1 MFKPF
6 SNDTDTLNING
17 DALVIAN
24 DTARI
29 SISGDLTIARDK
41 AGLTTA
47 LALQKAVNAIVDA
60 LQNDAA
66 ALPTKLADEPPKPA
80 GKTDNPF
87 I

>member
-6 SNDTDTLNING
+6 ANDTDTLNING

-24 DTARI
+24 DTAQI
-29 SISGDLTIARDK
+29 SISGDLEIARDK
-41 AGLTTA
+41 TGLTTA

-60 LQNDAA
+60 LQNDAN
-66 ALPTKLADEPPKPA
+66 LPVKLADEPPKPA

>member
-6 SNDTDTLNING
+6 ANDTDTLNING

-24 DTARI
+24 DTARL
-29 SISGDLTIARDK
+29 SISGDLEIARDK
-41 AGLTTA
+41 TGLTTA

-60 LQNDAA
+60 LQNDAN
-66 ALPTKLADEPPKPA
+66 LPLKLADEPPKPA

>member
-6 SNDTDTLNING
+6 ANDTDTLNING

-29 SISGDLTIARDK
+29 SISGDLEIARDK
-41 AGLTTA
+41 TGLTTA

-60 LQNDAA
+60 LQNDAN
-66 ALPTKLADEPPKPA
+66 LPVKLADEPPKPA

>member
-24 DTARI
+24 DTVRL

-41 AGLTTA
+41 TGLTTA

-60 LQNDAA
+60 LQNDAS
-66 ALPTKLADEPPKPA
+66 LPTKLPDEPPKPA

>member
-1 MFKPF
+1 VFKPF
-6 SNDTDTLNING
+6 ANDTDTLNING

-24 DTARI
+24 DTARL
-29 SISGDLTIARDK
+29 SISGDLEIVRDK
-41 AGLTTA
+41 TGLTTA

-60 LQNDAA
+60 LQNDAN
-66 ALPTKLADEPPKPA
+66 LPVKLADEPPKPA

>member
-1 MFKPF
+1 M
-6 SNDTDTLNING
+6 S
-17 DALVIAN
+17 V
-24 DTARI
+24 
-29 SISGDLTIARDK
+29 SGDLTITRDK

-60 LQNDAA
+60 LQSDP
-66 ALPTKLADEPPKPA
+66 ALPVKIAAEPVKPA

>member
-41 AGLTTA
+41 AGLTSA
-47 LALQKAVNAIVDA
+47 LALQKAVNAIVDV
-60 LQNDAA
+60 LKNDAA
-66 ALPTKLADEPPKPA
+66 LPAKLADESAKPA

>member
-24 DTARI
+24 DTARL

-41 AGLTTA
+41 TGLTTA
-47 LALQKAVNAIVDA
+47 LALQKAINAIVDA
-60 LQNDAA
+60 LQNDAS
-66 ALPTKLADEPPKPA
+66 LPTKLADEPPKPA

>member
-6 SNDTDTLNING
+6 SNDSDTLNING

-24 DTARI
+24 DTARL

-41 AGLTTA
+41 TGLTTA

-60 LQNDAA
+60 LQNDAS
-66 ALPTKLADEPPKPA
+66 LPTKLPDEPPKPA

>member
-24 DTARI
+24 DTARL
-29 SISGDLTIARDK
+29 SISGDLKIARDK
-41 AGLTTA
+41 TGLTTA

-60 LQNDAA
+60 LQNDAS
-66 ALPTKLADEPPKPA
+66 LPTKLADEPPKPVS
-80 GKTDNPF
+80 KTDNPF

>member
-29 SISGDLTIARDK
+29 SISGDLEITRDK
-41 AGLTTA
+41 TGLTTA
-47 LALQKAVNAIVDA
+47 LALQKAINAIVDA
-60 LQNDAA
+60 LQNDAN
-66 ALPTKLADEPPKPA
+66 LPVKLADEPPKPA

>member
-6 SNDTDTLNING
+6 ANDTDTLNING

-29 SISGDLTIARDK
+29 SISGDLEIARDK
-41 AGLTTA
+41 TGLTTA

-60 LQNDAA
+60 LQNDAN
-66 ALPTKLADEPPKPA
+66 LPLKLADEPPKPA

>member
-1 MFKPF
+1 VFKPF
-6 SNDTDTLNING
+6 ANDTDTLNING

-29 SISGDLTIARDK
+29 AISGDLEIARDK
-41 AGLTTA
+41 TGLTTA

-60 LQNDAA
+60 LQNDAN
-66 ALPTKLADEPPKPA
+66 LPVKLADEPPKPA

>member
-1 MFKPF
+1 VFKPF
-6 SNDTDTLNING
+6 ANDTDTLNING

-24 DTARI
+24 DTARL
-29 SISGDLTIARDK
+29 SISGDLEIARDK
-41 AGLTTA
+41 TGLTTA

-60 LQNDAA
+60 LQNDAN
-66 ALPTKLADEPPKPA
+66 LPVKLADEPPKPA

>member
-41 AGLTTA
+41 AGLTSA

-66 ALPTKLADEPPKPA
+66 LPAKLADEPPKPA

>member
-6 SNDTDTLNING
+6 ANDTDTLNING

-24 DTARI
+24 DTAQI
-29 SISGDLTIARDK
+29 SISGDLEIARDK
-41 AGLTTA
+41 TGLTTA

-60 LQNDAA
+60 LQNDAG
-66 ALPTKLADEPPKPA
+66 LPEKLADEPPKPA
-80 GKTDNPF
+80 DKTDNPF

>member
-6 SNDTDTLNING
+6 ANDTDTLNING

-24 DTARI
+24 DTARL
-29 SISGDLTIARDK
+29 SISGDLEIARDK
-41 AGLTTA
+41 TGLAAA
-47 LALQKAVNAIVDA
+47 LVLQKAVNAIVDA
-60 LQNDAA
+60 LQSDAS
-66 ALPTKLADEPPKPA
+66 LPTKLADEPPKPT

>member
-24 DTARI
+24 DPARL
-29 SISGDLTIARDK
+29 SVSGDLTITRDK
-41 AGLTTA
+41 TGLATA

-60 LQNDAA
+60 LQSDA
-66 ALPTKLADEPPKPA
+66 ALPAKLAADPAKAA

>member
-24 DTARI
+24 DTARL
-29 SISGDLTIARDK
+29 SISGDLEITRDK
-41 AGLTTA
+41 TGLTTA
-47 LALQKAVNAIVDA
+47 LALQKAINAIVDA
-60 LQNDAA
+60 LQNDAN
-66 ALPTKLADEPPKPA
+66 LPVKLADEPPKPA

>member
-1 MFKPF
+1 VFKPF

-24 DTARI
+24 DPARL
-29 SISGDLTIARDK
+29 SVSGDLTITRDK

-66 ALPTKLADEPPKPA
+66 LPVKLAAEPVKPA
-80 GKTDNPF
+80 GNTDNPF

>member
-6 SNDTDTLNING
+6 ANNTDTLNING

-24 DTARI
+24 DTARL
-29 SISGDLTIARDK
+29 SLSGDLEIARDK
-41 AGLTTA
+41 TGLTTA
-47 LALQKAVNAIVDA
+47 LALQ
-60 LQNDAA
+60 NDTS
-66 ALPTKLADEPPKPA
+66 LPTKLADEPPKPA

>member
-1 MFKPF
+1 M
-6 SNDTDTLNING
+6 
-17 DALVIAN
+17 IAN

-29 SISGDLTIARDK
+29 SISGDLEIARDK
-41 AGLTTA
+41 TGLTTA

-60 LQNDAA
+60 LQNDAN
-66 ALPTKLADEPPKPA
+66 LPVKLADEPPKPA

>member
-6 SNDTDTLNING
+6 ANDTDTLNING
-17 DALVIAN
+17 DALVIDN

-29 SISGDLTIARDK
+29 SIFGDLEITCDK
-41 AGLTTA
+41 TGLATA
-47 LALQKAVNAIVDA
+47 LVLQKAVNAIVDA
-60 LQNDAA
+60 LQSDAS
-66 ALPTKLADEPPKPA
+66 LPTKLADEPPKPT

>member
-1 MFKPF
+1 VFKPF
-6 SNDTDTLNING
+6 ANDTDTLNING

-24 DTARI
+24 DTARL
-29 SISGDLTIARDK
+29 SISGDLEIARDK
-41 AGLTTA
+41 TGLTTA

-60 LQNDAA
+60 LQNDTS
-66 ALPTKLADEPPKPA
+66 LPTKLADEPPKPA

>member
-1 MFKPF
+1 VFKPF

-41 AGLTTA
+41 AGLTSA
-47 LALQKAVNAIVDA
+47 LALQKAVNAIVEA

-66 ALPTKLADEPPKPA
+66 LPTRLADDPAKPA

>member
-1 MFKPF
+1 VFKPF
-6 SNDTDTLNING
+6 ANDTDTLNING

-29 SISGDLTIARDK
+29 SISGDLEIARDNT
-41 AGLTTA
+41 GLATA
-47 LALQKAVNAIVDA
+47 LVLQKAVNAIVDA
-60 LQNDAA
+60 LQSDAS
-66 ALPTKLADEPPKPA
+66 LPTKLADEPPKPT

>member
-24 DTARI
+24 DTARL
-29 SISGDLTIARDK
+29 SISGDLEIVRDK
-41 AGLTTA
+41 TGLTTA
-47 LALQKAVNAIVDA
+47 LALQKAINAIVDA
-60 LQNDAA
+60 LQNDAN
-66 ALPTKLADEPPKPA
+66 LPVKLADEPPKPA

>member
-1 MFKPF
+1 VFKPF
-6 SNDTDTLNING
+6 ANDTDTLNING

-24 DTARI
+24 DTAQI
-29 SISGDLTIARDK
+29 SISGDLEIARDK
-41 AGLTTA
+41 TGLTTA

-60 LQNDAA
+60 LQNDAN
-66 ALPTKLADEPPKPA
+66 LPLKLADEPPKPA

>member
-6 SNDTDTLNING
+6 ANDTDTLNING

-24 DTARI
+24 DTARL
-29 SISGDLTIARDK
+29 SISGDLEIARDK
-41 AGLTTA
+41 TGLATA
-47 LALQKAVNAIVDA
+47 LVLQKAVNAIVDA
-60 LQNDAA
+60 LQSDAS
-66 ALPTKLADEPPKPA
+66 LPTKLADEPPKPT

>member
-1 MFKPF
+1 VFKPF

-24 DTARI
+24 DTARL
-29 SISGDLTIARDK
+29 SISGDLEIARDK
-41 AGLTTA
+41 TGLTTA

-60 LQNDAA
+60 LQNDAN
-66 ALPTKLADEPPKPA
+66 LPVKLADEPPKPA

>member
-6 SNDTDTLNING
+6 ANDTDTLNING

-24 DTARI
+24 DTARL
-29 SISGDLTIARDK
+29 SISGDLEIVRDK
-41 AGLTTA
+41 TGLTTA

-60 LQNDAA
+60 LQNDAN
-66 ALPTKLADEPPKPA
+66 LPVKLADEPPKPA

>member
-6 SNDTDTLNING
+6 ANDTDTLNING

-29 SISGDLTIARDK
+29 SISGDLEIARDNT
-41 AGLTTA
+41 GLATA
-47 LALQKAVNAIVDA
+47 LVLQKAVNAIVDA
-60 LQNDAA
+60 LQSDAS
-66 ALPTKLADEPPKPA
+66 LPTKLADEPPKPT

>member
-1 MFKPF
+1 VFKPF
-6 SNDTDTLNING
+6 ANDTDTLNING

-24 DTARI
+24 DTAQI
-29 SISGDLTIARDK
+29 SISGDLEIARDK
-41 AGLTTA
+41 TGLTTA

-60 LQNDAA
+60 LQNDAN
-66 ALPTKLADEPPKPA
+66 LPVKLADEPPKPA